1 MKLVDANVLIYAVD
15 STARH
20 HAAST
25 QWLDAALNG
34 SETILMPWVSTLAFT
49 RITTNPR
56 LMPAPLTSQQALEI
70 VQMWLQRPNVVAP
83 EPDAQQTRRLQE
95 LLAAVGVGGN
105 LVNDAHLAA
114 LAIQWGAA
122 VVTFD
127 SDFGRFPS
135 VTWESPAPAASP
147 GPDGA

>member
-15 STARH
+15 STAQH
-20 HAAST
+20 HAASKR
-25 QWLDAALNG
+25 WLDAALNG
-34 SETILMPWVSTLAFT
+34 SETILLPWVSTLAFI

-56 LMPAPLTSQQALEI
+56 LLAAPLTSQQALE
-70 VQMWLQRPNVVAP
+70 VVHAWLQRPNVVAP
-83 EPDAQQTRRLQE
+83 EPDAQHTRRLAE
-95 LLAAVGVGGN
+95 LLAAVGIGGN

-114 LAIQWGAA
+114 LALQWGAT

-135 VTWESPAPAASP
+135 VSWESPQPAE
-147 GPDGA
+147 